1 MRDSAKADD
10 ESKPESAGGGQS
22 AKGGEVGDV
31 GDVVGYVAPL
41 LTKVGNVRNLLAG
54 DGGTVT
60 DADPT
65 ALDPH
70 QSSPL

>member
-22 AKGGEVGDV
+22 AKGGEV